1 MVAQPD
7 PRKGEK
13 LILFTEHA
21 NANRSDFIPFAKGM
35 GATELMLPAQ
45 IVVVDSIP
53 LLGSGKI
60 DYPAVGRMAEKM
72 AAAA

>member
-1 MVAQPD
+1 MVARPD

-13 LILFTEHA
+13 TILFTEHA
-21 NANRSDFIPFAKGM
+21 GASRGDFIAFARTR
-35 GATELMLPAQ
+35 GATELMFPAQ
-45 IVVVDSIP
+45 VVVVEEIP

-60 DYPAVGRMAEKM
+60 DYPAVGRMAVEM